1 MTATVTQPTRTQPPA
16 RAVVHRLAGAECC
29 QCGYPAARL
38 VIRADTAWVDHGR
51 RRCLVGARLTGE
63 GPC

>member
-16 RAVVHRLAGAECC
+16 RAVVHQLAGAECAM
-29 QCGYPAARL
+29 CGLPAHRL
-38 VIRADTAWVDHGR
+38 VIRADSAWVDHGR
-51 RRCLVGARLTGE
+51 RRCLVGARLAEE